1 LNIYRWGRIDFE
13 TSDTLTDICNVRM
26 QYAGGG
32 VVQGLTACFGEFL
45 GTFILVFFG
54 TSTVA
59 VAVLFNALS
68 GVVQV
73 ALVWGVG
80 VTLAIYA
87 TRHLSCAHLN
97 PAVSL
102 GMVLV
107 GRMQPRLLLPYW
119 SSQFSGAA
127 LAGALVLLL
136 FGPSISAFEAAL
148 GIVRG
153 RPESV
158 QTAMLFGE
166 YFPNPGFTLPWFE
179 VSMTTAVLVEATG
192 TFLLVTLIFLL
203 TEGCNV
209 GRPSEV
215 LAPVFI
221 GATVSA
227 LIAVTAP
234 FTQTGLNP
242 ARDFGPRLVAWFA
255 GWGKMAIPGPKGGFF
270 AVYIAAPLIGGA
282 AAAACF
288 RWVIAPLMAAKNVEM
303 VCNCTSRAEDPE
315 NRTPIN

>member
-1 LNIYRWGRIDFE
+1 VIR
-13 TSDTLTDICNVRM
+13 
-26 QYAGGG
+26 
-32 VVQGLTACFGEFL
+32 GLTVCFGEFL

-59 VAVLFNALS
+59 VAVLFSAMS

-97 PAVSL
+97 PAVSF
-102 GMVLV
+102 GMVLA

-136 FGPSISAFEAAL
+136 FGPSISAFEAAQ

-153 RPESV
+153 RLESV

-166 YFPNPGFTLPWFE
+166 YFPNPGLTLPWFE
-179 VSMTTAVLVEATG
+179 VSMTTAALVEATG

-242 ARDFGPRLVAWFA
+242 ARDFGPRLVAWLA
-255 GWGKMAIPGPKGGFF
+255 GWGPVAIPGPKGGFF
-270 AVYIAAPLIGGA
+270 VVYVAAPLLGA
-282 AAAACF
+282 AVAAVGF
-288 RWVIAPLMAAKNVEM
+288 RWVIAPLMAAKNAEM
-303 VCNCTSRAEDPE
+303 TCTCASAPARPDNPAA
-315 NRTPIN
+315 RHKTV